1 MLLERDLGYLEDLR
15 EYGRRAMAHA
25 AKTTYAEFLELPEI
39 RDGILHCVTMVG
51 EVTRRLSPAVA
62 AELPQFDWRGMRD
75 MRNFIV
81 HEYDRLDLDRVWEVI
96 QRDLPPLVDE
106 LTRYLAQFP

>member
-1 MLLERDLGYLEDLR
+1 
-15 EYGRRAMAHA
+15 
-25 AKTTYAEFLELPEI
+25 LPEI
-39 RDGILHCVTMVG
+39 RDGILHCVTMVC

-106 LTRYLAQFP
+106 LTRYLSQFP